1 MSPRSEGSFT
11 PFKHEIEQKGCV
23 RRQNLEVAARRS
35 LFLSFA
41 RLHSKSRPTKSPEV
55 QVAPSSRGRHAVHDP
70 SLGPETG
77 WKLSR
82 SRLFPPQALVIRSDF
97 KTYARFYL
105 GFKTFLKPVFTYIA
119 RKTAPKQLAGAP
131 LRYCCPSLKAKLL
144 ESGCEAPA
152 YLKQTSWQSW
162 RRPRVPWAIC
172 TPTVGRPRPSLYVKW
187 P

>member
-11 PFKHEIEQKGCV
+11 PFKHEIEQRGCV

-97 KTYARFYL
+97 KAYAWFCL
-105 GFKTFLKPVFTYIA
+105 GFKTLLKPVFTYIA
-119 RKTAPKQLAGAP
+119 RKTVPYAAGRCSTALLLSVSKGLEASRVGMRGPCLPEADVLAVLAQASSALGHLHTHRGAP
-131 LRYCCPSLKAKLL
+131 
-144 ESGCEAPA
+144 
-152 YLKQTSWQSW
+152 
-162 RRPRVPWAIC
+162 
-172 TPTVGRPRPSLYVKW
+172 
-187 P
+187 